1 MTFYGVKDSL
11 GRNLEKHLLF
21 SWQPK
26 LGQKMWCSITH
37 VRVLRT
43 GLFTEI
49 K

>member
-21 SWQPK
+21 
-26 LGQKMWCSITH
+26 G
-37 VRVLRT
+37 VVLPMF
-43 GLFTEI
+43 GFYEQVYLL